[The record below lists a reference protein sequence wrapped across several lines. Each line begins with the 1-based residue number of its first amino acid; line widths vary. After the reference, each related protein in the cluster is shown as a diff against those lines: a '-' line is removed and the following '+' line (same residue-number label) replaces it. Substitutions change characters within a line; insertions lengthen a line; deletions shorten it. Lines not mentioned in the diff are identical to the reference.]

1 MQLYN
6 LNPFIEPLVSDL
18 NRLYQGIYVNSPT
31 GRIKIRAILSCI
43 TCNLP
48 ATRKVCG
55 FYNFNALKGCSK
67 CLKSFPTASFGSN
80 IFQVITVMNGQ
91 YEICQYIYRRLQKQ
105 GMPELPLNVVFDI
118 VRYHMHVVDPMH
130 NLFLGLAKHT
140 IQCNGVILLC

>member
-1 MQLYN
+1 M
-6 LNPFIEPLVSDL
+6 F
-18 NRLYQGIYVNSPT
+18 
-31 GRIKIRAILSCI
+31 
-43 TCNLP
+43 
-48 ATRKVCG
+48 KVPKKFPNCK
-55 FYNFNALKGCSK
+55 FWLKY
-67 CLKSFPTASFGSN
+67 
-80 IFQVITVMNGQ
+80 FQVITVMNGQ